1 MTFFFSGE
9 KTGEKIG
16 VEYLL
21 SFTGKVLQDI
31 ISSTDTD
38 NAALAHQEE
47 TEAAIEDEEDQDEG
61 FIDESEDDPTQ
72 PP

>member
-1 MTFFFSGE
+1 M
-9 KTGEKIG
+9 
-16 VEYLL
+16 EYLL
-21 SFTGKVLQDI
+21 SLTGKVLQDI

-38 NAALAHQEE
+38 NAVLANQEE
-47 TEAAIEDEEDQDEG
+47 AEAAIEDEDDQDEG